1 MFEIDL
7 GNTGSDVNV
16 FLQWSARGT
25 QDGAVRARSFYLRE
39 GTAKD
44 EYTGAQTNGFVI
56 DLDSLKTGWQKS
68 EGIQGVAP
76 EWKWNPS
83 VNQMMAKPGD
93 DYKKGFSI
101 KCAIGGGKVAMW
113 EQAGAGAWAAL
124 TDLAPLLKDQP
135 SVGQMPLIKIKEVKD
150 LKFQKGGTCY
160 PVFEIAKWV
169 EKPDCLKEGAAAGI
183 ATEEPKATPLA
194 DPAPKEEP
202 APVPDDEMEF

>member
-7 GNTGSDVNV
+7 GNSGDSINV

-25 QDGAVRARSFYLRE
+25 QDGAVRARQFYLRE
-39 GTAKD
+39 GAAKD
-44 EYTGAQTNGFVI
+44 EYAEAQTSGFVI

-68 EGIQGVAP
+68 EGIAGVAP

-124 TDLAPLLKDQP
+124 TDLAPMLKDQP
-135 SVGQMPLIKIKEVKD
+135 AAGQMPLVKIKEVKE
-150 LKFQKGGTCY
+150 LKFQKGGTAY
-160 PVFEIAKWV
+160 PILEIVKWV
-169 EKPDCLKEGAAAGI
+169 DKPDCLKEGAAAGI
-183 ATEEPKATPLA
+183 A
-194 DPAPKEEP
+194 DEP
-202 APVPDDEMEF
+202 APAPAPASKPAAAPADAEF

>member
-7 GNTGSDVNV
+7 GNTGDSINV

-25 QDGAVRARSFYLRE
+25 QDGAVRARQFYLRE
-39 GTAKD
+39 GAAKD
-44 EYTGAQTNGFVI
+44 EYAEAQTSGFVI

-68 EGIQGVAP
+68 EGIAGVAP

-124 TDLAPLLKDQP
+124 TDLAPMLKDQP
-135 SVGQMPLIKIKEVKD
+135 AAGQMPLVKVKEVKE
-150 LKFQKGGTCY
+150 LKFQKGGTAY
-160 PVFEIAKWV
+160 PILEIVKWV
-169 EKPDCLKEGAAAGI
+169 DKPDCLKEGAAAGI
-183 ATEEPKATPLA
+183 ADEPAPA
-194 DPAPKEEP
+194 PAPAPKP
-202 APVPDDEMEF
+202 AAAPTDAEF